1 MKQRRFVGKLQKSAR
16 RALVVFL
23 AIIFTLTIN
32 IIVSE
37 SGRGRGRPRA
47 AHRGGQGS
55 IRHQGEARERPQES
69 DRRKSNRRHAR
80 RHHRGSIRHYEVY
93 DYDDDEY
100 YDDYCYD
107 YGDDCYYDDYYDD
120 CVCDD

>member
-1 MKQRRFVGKLQKSAR
+1 MKQRRFIGKLQKSAR
-16 RALVVFL
+16 RVLVVFL
-23 AIIFTLTIN
+23 AIIFTLTVN

-37 SGRGRGRPRA
+37 SGRGGGRPRA

-55 IRHQGEARERPQES
+55 VRHQEEARERPQETE
-69 DRRKSNRRHAR
+69 RRKSNRRHAR
-80 RHHRGSIRHYEVY
+80 RNHRGSIHHYEVY
-93 DYDDDEY
+93 DDDYEY